1 MNKKSN
7 FLGVCHS
14 FCIPKQKKLKYFENK
29 KEHENLQINIQETVA
44 KVLEISLRIV
54 HKYKIEKG

>member
-1 MNKKSN
+1 VFVTVFASLSK
-7 FLGVCHS
+7 
-14 FCIPKQKKLKYFENK
+14 KKLKYFENK